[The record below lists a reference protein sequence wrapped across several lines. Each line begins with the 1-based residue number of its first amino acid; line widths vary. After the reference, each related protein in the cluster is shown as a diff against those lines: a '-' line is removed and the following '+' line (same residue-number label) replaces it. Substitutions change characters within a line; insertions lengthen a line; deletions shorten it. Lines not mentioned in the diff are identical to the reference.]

1 MGRDQVPQAVPTP
14 INHIQGDRAPTVRA
28 SAGRAGT
35 PDAGTIHA
43 GPRLDRLPLGPF
55 HRRILALIAA
65 GMFFDAFDIYLQG
78 SLLGTLV
85 HDGWSTPAINAA
97 FLSNTFLGML
107 LGACAAG
114 LIGDRFGRRV
124 SYQVNLAIF
133 GLASLAAVFAPS
145 MTVLIWLRFVM
156 GVGLGA
162 EIVVGYATLAE
173 FIPPTHRGRWVG
185 LLSLFTNLAVT
196 VTGFVSLAVI
206 PTLGWRAMFA
216 IVGIGAMAVW
226 VARKNMPE
234 SPRWLESRGR
244 LADAEA
250 VLSAIEAECGT
261 ELPPPDLS
269 PAPAA
274 SVPDRL
280 LYLFSPHLL
289 RRTLLALL
297 ISVTTTTVLY
307 GFNGW
312 LPTFLV
318 KQGHG
323 IVATLAFTAVMG
335 LGAPVGSWL
344 GSLIAD
350 RVGRRPGIIGLSL
363 AWAAFGV
370 LYPYAGSNAAL
381 MAIGFGVIVSSYAL
395 ISVGY
400 AIYIPELF
408 PTTLRLRGTGLAGAA
423 GRLAAATVQY
433 GVVWAYGLGGVSA
446 VSFAMAG
453 LLVCLAVVILLAG
466 IETRQRSLEDLSS
479 TLGEAALTGELTPAK
494 ENS

>member
-1 MGRDQVPQAVPTP
+1 MPV
-14 INHIQGDRAPTVRA
+14 
-28 SAGRAGT
+28 GT
-35 PDAGTIHA
+35 TATIHA
-43 GPRLDRLPLGPF
+43 GARLDRLPLGAF

-78 SLLGTLV
+78 SLLGALV
-85 HDGWSTPAINAA
+85 HDEWSTPAINAS
-97 FLSNTFLGML
+97 FLSNTFMGML
-107 LGACAAG
+107 VGALAAG
-114 LIGDRFGRRV
+114 YVGDRFGRRV

-145 MTVLIWLRFVM
+145 MQVLIWLRFVM

-173 FIPPTHRGRWVG
+173 FIPPSHRGRWVG
-185 LLSLFTNLAVT
+185 LLSLFTNFAVT

-206 PTLGWRAMFA
+206 PTLGWRYMFV
-216 IVGIGAMAVW
+216 IVGLGAMGVW

-244 LADAEA
+244 LTEAEA
-250 VLSAIEAECGT
+250 ILSAIETECGGAAA
-261 ELPPPDLS
+261 LPAPRLAS
-269 PAPAA
+269 APAA

-280 LYLFSPHLL
+280 LYLFSPHML

-297 ISVTTTTVLY
+297 IAVTTTTVLY

-344 GSLIAD
+344 GSVIAD
-350 RVGRRPGIIGLSL
+350 RLGRRFGIIFLAL

-370 LYPYAGSNAAL
+370 AYAYAETNAEL
-381 MAIGFGVIVSSYAL
+381 MAVGFGVMVSSYAL
-395 ISVGY
+395 VSVGY

-408 PTTLRLRGTGLAGAA
+408 PTGLRMRGAGLAGAA
-423 GRLAAATVQY
+423 GRLAAAGAQY
-433 GVVWAYGLGGVSA
+433 GVVWAYGFGGVGA
-446 VSFAMAG
+446 VSTCMAA
-453 LLVCLAVVILLAG
+453 LLVVLALVIAVAG

-479 TLGEAALTGELTPAK
+479 ALGDAPESLVLAPVID
-494 ENS
+494 NS

>member
-1 MGRDQVPQAVPTP
+1 MA
-14 INHIQGDRAPTVRA
+14 A
-28 SAGRAGT
+28 
-35 PDAGTIHA
+35 TIHA
-43 GPRLDRLPLGPF
+43 GARLDRLPLGAF

-78 SLLGTLV
+78 SLLGALV
-85 HDGWSTPAINAA
+85 HDGWSTPAINAS

-124 SYQVNLAIF
+124 SYQINLAIF

-145 MTVLIWLRFVM
+145 MNVLIWLRFVM
-156 GVGLGA
+156 GIGLGA

-196 VTGFVSLAVI
+196 ATGFISLAVI
-206 PTLGWRAMFA
+206 PTLGWRYMFL
-216 IVGIGAMAVW
+216 IVGLGAMGVW

-244 LADAEA
+244 LAEAETI
-250 VLSAIEAECGT
+250 LSAIETECGGAAS
-261 ELPPPDLS
+261 LPPPDLTPVPPS
-269 PAPAA
+269 L
-274 SVPDRL
+274 VPDRL
-280 LYLFSPHLL
+280 LYLFSPHML

-323 IVATLAFTAVMG
+323 IVATLTFTAVMG
-335 LGAPVGSWL
+335 LGAPVGSFL

-350 RVGRRPGIIGLSL
+350 RFGRRPGIIVLSL
-363 AWAAFGV
+363 AWAAFGMV
-370 LYPYAGSNAAL
+370 YAYAGSNAAL
-381 MAIGFGVIVSSYAL
+381 MIIGFCVIVSSYAL
-395 ISVGY
+395 ISIGY

-423 GRLAAATVQY
+423 GRLAAASAQF
-433 GVVWAYGLGGVSA
+433 GVVWAFGFGGVAA
-446 VSFAMAG
+446 VSIGMAA
-453 LLVCLAVVILLAG
+453 LLVFLAVVVLIAG

-479 TLGEAALTGELTPAK
+479 MLGDTNALPLGNLAPAT
-494 ENS
+494 ENP